1 MDRIEKL
8 RRAIRDIPD
17 FPKKG
22 IVFKDITPV
31 LQDRDLFRSAIDIF
45 AGRYREKGIE
55 KVVGIES
62 RGFLFASA
70 LAYQIGAGLI
80 PVRKPGKLPYQTER
94 ASYQLEY
101 GQDAMEIHR
110 DAISAGESVLA
121 VDDLLATGGT
131 MAATLGLVERLGG
144 KVYEVAFLIELGFLN
159 GRDRLRGREIFSV
172 LKF

>member
-1 MDRIEKL
+1 MEKL
-8 RRAIRDIPD
+8 RRAVRDIPD

-45 AGRYREKGIE
+45 AGRYRGKGIE

-101 GQDAMEIHR
+101 GQDAVEIHR

-159 GRDRLRGREIFSV
+159 GRDRLRDREIFSV